1 MVKKITAAQAYHFK
15 IQGQM
20 HRRNLR
26 SQYLN
31 SRQRGFNLIELMVG
45 IVIGLLVVAVAGG
58 ALMVSRGVSGT
69 VSDASALQQ
78 QASYAFRVIGQQLRQ
93 SGSLFLNLDPNNVG
107 NATSATEVS
116 TSPYALPVAI
126 ETKRAGASNS
136 FDPRDV
142 SNNSLTGT
150 STGVTVGYRRYQ
162 EQSYQPTA
170 ATPALQSQSRDCMG
184 GPSDNAANAGFA
196 RFQSTFSLG
205 ADGSLLCA
213 GTVSATAQPI
223 IGNVASFRL
232 RYLVLGSGGTGNPT
246 VRYVDAGADGS
257 GISNWSQVTGVE
269 VCLVLFGNERMDIP
283 SGTNYTDCDGT
294 TTVDMSKATATD
306 MSGSAIGA
314 ARAGRM
320 HMVFRNI
327 YQLRSQGLIGSVL

>member
-1 MVKKITAAQAYHFK
+1 MVKKITAVRAYHFGMQGK
-15 IQGQM
+15 I
-20 HRRNLR
+20 HRRNL
-26 SQYLN
+26 QNHYL
-31 SRQRGFNLIELMVG
+31 SARQRGFSLIELMVG
-45 IVIGLLVVAVAGG
+45 IVVGLLVVAVAGG

-107 NATSATEVS
+107 NTTSATEVS

-126 ETKRAGASNS
+126 ETKRVGANNS
-136 FDPRDV
+136 FDPHQV
-142 SNNSLTGT
+142 SNSLTGT
-150 STGVTVGYRRYQ
+150 NTVVIAGYRRYQ
-162 EQSYQPTA
+162 ENAYQPTA

-184 GPSDNAANAGFA
+184 GPSDDVTNAGFA
-196 RFQSTFSLG
+196 RFQSTFSLS
-205 ADGSLLCA
+205 ADGSLLCT

-232 RYLVLGSGGTGNPT
+232 RYLVLGDGGTGNPT
-246 VRYVDAGADGS
+246 VRYVNAGADGS
-257 GISNWSQVTGVE
+257 GISNWAQVTGVE

-283 SGTNYTDCDGT
+283 SPTNYTDCDGT